1 MRNLFQDPRIH
12 RDTNIVR
19 SSWWETT
26 EQSPFVNRWLCLQ
39 QYKNILAFQDRYK
52 RKSPLLSPSVSVLNN
67 KELEEVLMET
77 LKTENLP
84 IMFSRHFQGVSSG
97 HGGLKPI

>member
-1 MRNLFQDPRIH
+1 MVQ
-12 RDTNIVR
+12 
-19 SSWWETT
+19 SSRWETT
-26 EQSPFVNRWLCLQ
+26 EQSSFVNRWLCLQ
-39 QYKNILAFQDRYK
+39 QYKNILAFQDGYK
-52 RKSPLLSPSVSVLNN
+52 RKSPLPSPSVSAPNN
-67 KELEEVLMET
+67 KELEEVEMET